1 MFPLQ
6 YGAAALSSNNTTRI
20 INHGS
25 WNSALDARRSPA
37 NHLVVGN
44 VFAPLR
50 NGNLMEQTL
59 DRQVLEP
66 RAEHLRL
73 GAAASWPAIFAG
85 AFVAAATSLVLL
97 TLGSGLGFAA
107 ISPWPGHGVTP
118 TTFVVTT
125 AIWLIVMQ
133 WISASLGGYITG
145 RLRTRW
151 IGTHTHEVFFRDTA
165 HGLVM
170 WAVATVLTAAAAAA
184 SLTAA
189 LEGGA
194 HAAGAAASG
203 AASMLQDAASAQGGP
218 AGHGRPPG
226 NESGLYGTDKLFRST
241 SATAGGGQGSA
252 EARGEAAHIVANS
265 WSSGSISDADR
276 TYLVELVA
284 ARTGSSQADAQ
295 KRVDE
300 FVATTQ
306 DAMMKAKADA
316 DAARKA
322 AAEGA
327 IYLALSMLVG
337 AFIASVSAALGGRLR
352 DEHYL

>member
-1 MFPLQ
+1 
-6 YGAAALSSNNTTRI
+6 
-20 INHGS
+20 
-25 WNSALDARRSPA
+25 
-37 NHLVVGN
+37 
-44 VFAPLR
+44 
-50 NGNLMEQTL
+50 MEQTF
-59 DRQVLEP
+59 DRQMLEP

-107 ISPWPGHGVTP
+107 ISPWPGHGVTA
-118 TTFVVTT
+118 TTFAVTT

-133 WISASLGGYITG
+133 WISSSLGGYITG

-203 AASMLQDAASAQGGP
+203 AASMLQDAGRP
-218 AGHGRPPG
+218 AGQGRPPG
-226 NESGLYGTDKLFRST
+226 NESGVYGTDKLFRS
-241 SATAGGGQGSA
+241 SGAAAAGGQGSA
-252 EARGEAAHIVANS
+252 EARSEAAHIVANS
-265 WSSGSISDADR
+265 WSTGSISDADR
-276 TYLVELVA
+276 SYLVELVA

-300 FVATTQ
+300 FVAGTQ
-306 DAMMKAKADA
+306 DAIIKAKADA

-327 IYLALSMLVG
+327 IYMALSMLVG

>member
-1 MFPLQ
+1 M
-6 YGAAALSSNNTTRI
+6 
-20 INHGS
+20 
-25 WNSALDARRSPA
+25 
-37 NHLVVGN
+37 
-44 VFAPLR
+44 
-50 NGNLMEQTL
+50 
-59 DRQVLEP
+59 LEP

-97 TLGSGLGFAA
+97 GLGSGLGFAA
-107 ISPWPGHGVTP
+107 ISPWPGHGVTA
-118 TTFVVTT
+118 TTFAVTT

-133 WISASLGGYITG
+133 WISSSLGGYITG

-151 IGTHTHEVFFRDTA
+151 IGTHPHEVFFRDTA

-170 WAVATVLTAAAAAA
+170 WAVATVLTAGVAAA

-194 HAAGAAASG
+194 HAAG
-203 AASMLQDAASAQGGP
+203 QG
-218 AGHGRPPG
+218 RLPG
-226 NESGLYGTDKLFRST
+226 NESGLYGTDKLFRSA
-241 SATAGGGQGSA
+241 SAAAAGGQGLV

-265 WSSGSISDADR
+265 WSSGRISDADR
-276 TYLVELVA
+276 SYLVELVA

-300 FVATTQ
+300 FVAGTQ
-306 DAMMKAKADA
+306 EAKADA

-352 DEHYL
+352 DEHYF